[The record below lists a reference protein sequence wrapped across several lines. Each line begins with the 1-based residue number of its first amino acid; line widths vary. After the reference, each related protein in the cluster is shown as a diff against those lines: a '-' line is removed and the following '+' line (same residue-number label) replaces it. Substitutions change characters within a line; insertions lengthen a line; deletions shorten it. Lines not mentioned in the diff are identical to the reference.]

1 MWIVITIVS
10 ALTLYNL
17 YKMATFQDIK
27 DAVTA
32 LAAARATEKAAVAAA
47 TAALQQTVTDLQALV
62 ASAPSP
68 TDFQGVV
75 DEINVVITDLKGT
88 A

>member
-10 ALTLYNL
+10 ILTLYNL
-17 YKMATFQDIK
+17 IKMATFQDIK
-27 DAVTA
+27 DAVTN
-32 LAAARATEKAAVAAA
+32 LEAARATEKAAVAAA

-68 TDFQGVV
+68 TDLQGVV
-75 DEINVVITDLKGT
+75 DGINTVIADLKGT